1 WLQSRQTP
9 HRGGIAPIISS
20 RDGHKSRAAVLDIDD
35 NHGSAR
41 PHLSAVRKLD
51 GLTESKLFFPII
63 SFFVPDQGP
72 YGIPVYLVDV
82 ENLFGVAVIGIL
94 RCNLQNIGIDHFPL
108 LVGGQIVSRL
118 AIERNMFFREISEH
132 FLFA

>member
-1 WLQSRQTP
+1 MRVPKISAAFPQGIESKHQGQILSPSDSSSSMILVQVISLLHTSPAHDCLQSRQTP

-51 GLTESKLFFPII
+51 GLTESKLF
-63 SFFVPDQGP
+63 
-72 YGIPVYLVDV
+72 
-82 ENLFGVAVIGIL
+82 
-94 RCNLQNIGIDHFPL
+94 
-108 LVGGQIVSRL
+108 
-118 AIERNMFFREISEH
+118 
-132 FLFA
+132 